1 MSAVTPP
8 KTSLTEPPT
17 RRWVGGT
24 RVPAPPSPA
33 VAHRRRLLA
42 LAALGVVLALLS
54 AGWLVLGESGQ
65 PPPATG
71 AARLVPAN
79 ALAYVH
85 LSTDPSRPAVQA
97 ARRLAVR
104 FPDYPILYAAV
115 LNRLGATLAGG
126 AGTLDFDRDVRPWLG
141 AEVALAELETSGA
154 TAQPLLVLDV
164 RNRARARAFVTSA
177 GAAPA
182 GGYDGVPLL
191 AYPSGGVA
199 AFVGHYLAVGSG
211 AGVRAAIDAARGR
224 TASLAHDPV
233 YERAAAS
240 EPADR
245 VLDAYLPAAG
255 VRSLLADRRGLAG
268 AIAVMLGRPGI
279 EGTAISVS
287 AGAGAGASGARVLV
301 LVHSVLGRRENV
313 RTFNPTLPSVLPS
326 GSSVMLDVPG
336 LERAAPGL
344 LRAGAVAGIGANIGV
359 LLHRLGSALAS
370 QGVKLSGILSIFD
383 GETAVALSPG
393 PSPALLIVARVRNAA
408 AARAELASL
417 DAPLTA
423 LFSPPTGASAGQ
435 VPELAATEVDGAT
448 INEVQLG
455 PGLQLD
461 YGVWGHLAVVS
472 TSVSA
477 IEGVAARS
485 RALAAGAA
493 YRAVLSGPGHP
504 AGPVSSLVF
513 LDLSR
518 LLPLA
523 EQTGL
528 TSSARTRALLPDLSK
543 VRTVGLSSTSTTRD
557 TTTELTLE
565 IP

>member
-8 KTSLTEPPT
+8 KTTPAGRPA
-17 RRWVGGT
+17 RRWVGGAQ
-24 RVPAPPSPA
+24 PQAPPPA
-33 VAHRRRLLA
+33 TVAHRRRLLA

-54 AGWLVLGESGQ
+54 AGWLALGGSGQ

-71 AARLVPAN
+71 SARLVPAG

-85 LSTDPSRPAVQA
+85 LSTDSSRPAVQA

-104 FPDYPILYAAV
+104 FPDYPLLYAAV
-115 LNRLGATLAGG
+115 LNRLAATLAGG
-126 AGTLDFDRDVRPWLG
+126 AGTVDFDRDVRPWLG
-141 AEVALAELETSGA
+141 AEVALAELGTSGA
-154 TAQPLLVLDV
+154 GAQPLLVLDV

-182 GGYDGVPLL
+182 GAYDGASLL
-191 AYPSGGVA
+191 SVPSGREL
-199 AFVGHYLAVGSG
+199 AFVGHYLVAGPD

-233 YERAAAS
+233 YERAVAS

-255 VRSLLADRRGLAG
+255 VRSLLASRSGVAG
-268 AIAVMLGRPGI
+268 AVAVMLGRPGV

-287 AGAGAGASGARVLV
+287 ASASGARVLV
-301 LVHSVLGRRENV
+301 HSVFARDETV
-313 RTFNPTLPSVLPS
+313 RTFNPTLQSVLPS

-336 LERAAPGL
+336 LDRAAPGL
-344 LRAGAVAGIGANIGV
+344 LRAGAVAGIGANIGA

-370 QGVKLSGILSIFD
+370 QGVKLSGILSMFD

-393 PSPALLIVARVRNAA
+393 PSPALLIVARVGDPA

-423 LFSPPTGASAGQ
+423 LFSPPSSASAGQ
-435 VPELAATEVDGAT
+435 VPELAATELDGAT
-448 INEVQLG
+448 VNEVQLG
-455 PGLQLD
+455 PGLQLE
-461 YGVWGHLAVVS
+461 YGVWGNLVVVS
-472 TSVSA
+472 TSVKA
-477 IEGVAARS
+477 IEEVAARS
-485 RALAAGAA
+485 HALAGDAG
-493 YRAVLSGPGHP
+493 YRAVLSGPDHP

-513 LDLSR
+513 LDFSR
-518 LLPLA
+518 LLQLA

-528 TSSARTRALLPDLSK
+528 TSSARTHALLPDLSK
-543 VRTVGLSSTSTTRD
+543 VRTVGMSSTSTTRD